1 MHATEDRTNARIVPV
16 KFVVAGGFGV
26 GKTTFVGAISEIE
39 PLRTEAAMTSVSS
52 GVDDVTHVGQKTTTT
67 VAMDFGRITVDETLV
82 MYLFGTPGQERF
94 GFMWDDICTGA
105 LGAVVLVDTR
115 RIDQC
120 FPAID
125 YFEAKQHPLRGR
137 RQQLRRCAPLRD
149 RRGARSPRHRHRTC
163 PAVECDARAKES
175 VKPRSSPSSRA
186 SSPRPGPGRAWPRTH
201 LASLG
206 PLPGRVAQLARAL
219 PLQGRCRG
227 FESLRAHQKVQATV
241 PFLVAV

>member
-1 MHATEDRTNARIVPV
+1 VHATQDRTSARIVPV

-39 PLRTEAAMTSVSS
+39 PLRTEAAMTSVSA

-125 YFEAKQHPLRGR
+125 YFEAKQIPFVVGVNNFEGAPRYAIDEVREALGIG
-137 RQQLRRCAPLRD
+137 QQI
-149 RRGARSPRHRHRTC
+149 

-175 VKPRSSPSSRA
+175 VKTA
-186 SSPRPGPGRAWPRTH
+186 LIT
-201 LASLG
+201 LLESL
-206 PLPGRVAQLARAL
+206 VAQARAKEAAL
-219 PLQGRCRG
+219 
-227 FESLRAHQKVQATV
+227 
-241 PFLVAV
+241 

>member
-1 MHATEDRTNARIVPV
+1 MHATERRTNARMIPV

-52 GVDDVTHVGQKTTTT
+52 GVDDLTHVGAKTTTT

-82 MYLFGTPGQERF
+82 MYLFGTPGQDRF

-115 RIDQC
+115 RIDQS

-125 YFEAKQHPLRGR
+125 YFEAKRVPFVVGVNTFDEAPRYPIDEVRDALGVGDHVPL
-137 RQQLRRCAPLRD
+137 
-149 RRGARSPRHRHRTC
+149 
-163 PAVECDARAKES
+163 VECDAR
-175 VKPRSSPSSRA
+175 VK
-186 SSPRPGPGRAWPRTH
+186 GT
-201 LASLG
+201 
-206 PLPGRVAQLARAL
+206 VKTAL
-219 PLQGRCRG
+219 ITLL
-227 FESLRAHQKVQATV
+227 ESLAAQARQREG
-241 PFLVAV
+241 VA

>member
-1 MHATEDRTNARIVPV
+1 MHATETPLTKPRIIPV
-16 KFVVAGGFGV
+16 KFVIAGGFGV

-39 PLRTEAAMTSVSS
+39 PLRTEAAMTTVSS

-105 LGAVVLVDTR
+105 LGSVVLVDTR

-125 YFEAKQHPLRGR
+125 YFEAKR
-137 RQQLRRCAPLRD
+137 
-149 RRGARSPRHRHRTC
+149 
-163 PAVECDARAKES
+163 
-175 VKPRSSPSSRA
+175 
-186 SSPRPGPGRAWPRTH
+186 
-201 LASLG
+201 
-206 PLPGRVAQLARAL
+206 
-219 PLQGRCRG
+219 
-227 FESLRAHQKVQATV
+227 V
-241 PFLVAV
+241 PFVVGVNALDRKSVV

>member
-1 MHATEDRTNARIVPV
+1 MHATQDRTSARIVPV

-39 PLRTEAAMTSVSS
+39 PLRTEAAMTSVST
-52 GVDDVTHVGQKTTTT
+52 GVDDTTHVGQKTTTT

-125 YFEAKQHPLRGR
+125 YFEAKQIPFVVGVNNFEG
-137 RQQLRRCAPLRD
+137 APRYAIEEVRD
-149 RRGARSPRHRHRTC
+149 ALGVAEHV

-175 VKPRSSPSSRA
+175 VKTA
-186 SSPRPGPGRAWPRTH
+186 LIT
-201 LASLG
+201 LLESL
-206 PLPGRVAQLARAL
+206 VAQAKAKE
-219 PLQGRCRG
+219 G
-227 FESLRAHQKVQATV
+227 
-241 PFLVAV
+241 VA

>member
-1 MHATEDRTNARIVPV
+1 MHATQDRTNARIVPV

-39 PLRTEAAMTSVSS
+39 PLRTEAAMTSVSA

-125 YFEAKQHPLRGR
+125 YFEAKQIPFVVGVNNFEG
-137 RQQLRRCAPLRD
+137 APRYAIDEVRD
-149 RRGARSPRHRHRTC
+149 ALGIGPHV

-175 VKPRSSPSSRA
+175 VKTA
-186 SSPRPGPGRAWPRTH
+186 LIT
-201 LASLG
+201 LLESL
-206 PLPGRVAQLARAL
+206 VAQARAKE
-219 PLQGRCRG
+219 G
-227 FESLRAHQKVQATV
+227 
-241 PFLVAV
+241 VA

>member
-1 MHATEDRTNARIVPV
+1 VHATERRTNARMIPV

-52 GVDDVTHVGQKTTTT
+52 GVDDVTHIGSKTTTT

-82 MYLFGTPGQERF
+82 MYLFGTPGQDRF

-125 YFEAKQHPLRGR
+125 YFEAKNVPFVVGVNNFEGAARYAIDEVRDALGVGPHVPL
-137 RQQLRRCAPLRD
+137 
-149 RRGARSPRHRHRTC
+149 
-163 PAVECDARAKES
+163 VECDARAKPS
-175 VKPRSSPSSRA
+175 VKHA
-186 SSPRPGPGRAWPRTH
+186 LIT
-201 LASLG
+201 LLESL
-206 PLPGRVAQLARAL
+206 VAQARARE
-219 PLQGRCRG
+219 G
-227 FESLRAHQKVQATV
+227 
-241 PFLVAV
+241 VA